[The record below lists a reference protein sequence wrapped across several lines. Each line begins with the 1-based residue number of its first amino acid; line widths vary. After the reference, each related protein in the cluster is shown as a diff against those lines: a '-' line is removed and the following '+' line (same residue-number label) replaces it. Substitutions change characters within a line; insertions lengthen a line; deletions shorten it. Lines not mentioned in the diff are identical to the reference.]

1 MANPKYIGFRVML
14 YIPFV
19 WRELAAMIVTNVF
32 LLRKNCLKLL
42 IRKNKAI
49 LIPDTSLMKRKRLLK
64 EAAFVLLNCFY
75 Q

>member
-19 WRELAAMIVTNVF
+19 WRELVGMIVTNVF
-32 LLRKNCLKLL
+32 LLKRNCLKLL

-49 LIPDTSLMKRKRLLK
+49 IRSLLPQSLLIAGEIMNHQLALFS
-64 EAAFVLLNCFY
+64 E
-75 Q
+75 